1 VDGLPKDDGAYDVD
15 VIDTWEMTI
24 TPAERIACPVF
35 PRQRQ
40 RGGAWTEPK
49 PRAAFAVKLPGKPG
63 LAIRVKRAQ

>member
-1 VDGLPKDDGAYDVD
+1 
-15 VIDTWEMTI
+15 MTI